1 MFFICNNSLLFDP
14 EAHAISLVGQPES
27 VLTLSAPAVRLLQEF
42 IRHKGHDLS
51 REELITRVWEEY
63 GFTPSGNN
71 LNKAVSELRKGFQ
84 SLGEHHNFIVTIP
97 RYGFRFVADVI
108 CQPAQ
113 IVQPAE
119 AQPISSV
126 VPPEAKRQRISLKWG
141 AAAAVLL
148 ASALGLGLLFN
159 QQQKIA
165 IPMTPKPVAQKIA
178 GCSIWLINDHGRPL
192 VLSKLAGLLEANNV
206 ACAREAYNIYY
217 FSARFNLAV
226 ADEVFIGACPV
237 NKTSLCKTIRYKSG
251 AEK

>member
-14 EAHAISLVGQPES
+14 EAHAISLVGQPETA
-27 VLTLSAPAVRLLQEF
+27 LTLSAPAVRLLQEF

-71 LNKAVSELRKGFQ
+71 LNKAVSELRKTFQ
-84 SLGEHHNFIVTIP
+84 FLGEHHDYIVTIP

-113 IVQPAE
+113 AAEQQSQP
-119 AQPISSV
+119 SV
-126 VPPEAKRQRISLKWG
+126 APPEKKRQRISLNW
-141 AAAAVLL
+141 AVAAAVLL
-148 ASALGLGLLFN
+148 AAAAGLGLMFK
-159 QQQKIA
+159 QHRKIVV
-165 IPMTPKPVAQKIA
+165 PMTPTPVAQKIA
-178 GCSIWLINDHGRPL
+178 GCSIWLINDHGQPL
-192 VLSKLAGLLEANNV
+192 VVAKLATLLEANNV
-206 ACAREAYNIYY
+206 ACERETYNIYY
-217 FSARFNLAV
+217 FSARFNLAA

-237 NKTSLCKTIRYKSG
+237 SKTSLCKTIRYKSG